1 MIVIVDMIEEAA
13 IGEVATEMVVEAS
26 IVMNPREIVETM
38 RGVSMMLLI
47 NGEIF
52 EFYMGAR

>member
-47 NGEIF
+47 NGGIF
-52 EFYMGAR
+52 RLYGRW